1 MPPKVGRRPAA
12 KAKAAVR
19 VLVGAR
25 PKVRAA
31 RPKIRAR
38 PGALRRPAASTLVQ
52 SSQIRIGWLVG
63 KRPVLSTWVWKNGR
77 EQEDSWLQRGTFG
90 RRRSAL

>member
-38 PGALRRPAASTLVQ
+38 PGALRRPAAGPPGKHTGAVLPDPNRLAGGEETCAFNVGLEEWTGAGRLLV
-52 SSQIRIGWLVG
+52 
-63 KRPVLSTWVWKNGR
+63 T
-77 EQEDSWLQRGTFG
+77 E
-90 RRRSAL
+90 